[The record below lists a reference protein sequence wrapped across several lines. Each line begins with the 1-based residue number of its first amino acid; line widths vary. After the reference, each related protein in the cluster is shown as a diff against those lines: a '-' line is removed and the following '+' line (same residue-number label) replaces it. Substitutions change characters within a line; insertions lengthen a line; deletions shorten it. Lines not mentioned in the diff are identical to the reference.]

1 MGLAEPGTDFAIGS
15 GQTLIS
21 GQLADMQS
29 FAPSSTALFLSL
41 GRRAETSSSPGKDA
55 FREVFRGRL
64 QARAASRPAASEE
77 AAAQSSG
84 AGKSRAG
91 ERGGVVGKKSLTAAR
106 RSSKSQD
113 KSAGG
118 VVENP
123 HAFEPTTRAPKTLRR
138 DAALGSGSEAVAAA
152 KPTAGGGAGLQA
164 GEAQKGLAGERPP
177 PLLQELMAFLQ
188 SQPEGALKISPQEA
202 PVLGAMLLAAGLP
215 QEEVDRLLAAAASP
229 DKGLTAA
236 DLAAAWER
244 LKGQAA
250 APKTMEAS
258 QKKGMSEEPNS
269 TQGSNPTQGEGDIR
283 RSSDYR
289 DLWDRLTVPPSRI
302 PTLRLALAR
311 LGGTPEELAKL
322 EGETPGAGISLSR
335 AWQVLRAS
343 LLRPTTDPTGSSS
356 QTDPGELFSHS
367 AVLADK
373 PVTSEQ
379 AAEWQQVLT
388 QAGLQPELVSKILGQ
403 ATPATQQELKTA
415 LLSLAPPEETTVLS
429 APKPLYLPDNLRQQ
443 PFFFQGQSQ
452 DEQPQFLGNGT
463 GEQQPWGAM
472 EAAAT
477 LPSAAT
483 GEGVGLGAFFPELQM
498 FSPSGGGA
506 AAALSSLDPGWR
518 PLSPQVRESL
528 WSQIQSGITANLTPG
543 ESQVNLS
550 LNPPELGHIQLNL
563 RLVGQ
568 ELTVVAVATRPEVA
582 ELATQGVQQLLQSL
596 AQQGLLLTQFQV
608 RLQDQPV
615 AQTGPSFAGTR
626 EKSGE
631 AGEKF
636 PPPSRRRSGEVDRF
650 V

>member
-1 MGLAEPGTDFAIGS
+1 
-15 GQTLIS
+15 
-21 GQLADMQS
+21 
-29 FAPSSTALFLSL
+29 
-41 GRRAETSSSPGKDA
+41 
-55 FREVFRGRL
+55 
-64 QARAASRPAASEE
+64 
-77 AAAQSSG
+77 
-84 AGKSRAG
+84 
-91 ERGGVVGKKSLTAAR
+91 
-106 RSSKSQD
+106 
-113 KSAGG
+113 
-118 VVENP
+118 
-123 HAFEPTTRAPKTLRR
+123 
-138 DAALGSGSEAVAAA
+138 
-152 KPTAGGGAGLQA
+152 
-164 GEAQKGLAGERPP
+164 
-177 PLLQELMAFLQ
+177 MAFLQ
-188 SQPEGALKISPQEA
+188 SQPEGALKISPEEA
-202 PVLGAMLLAAGLP
+202 PALGAMLLAAGLP
-215 QEEVDRLLAAAASP
+215 QEEVDRLLAAANSQ

-250 APKTMEAS
+250 APKIPEAS

-269 TQGSNPTQGEGDIR
+269 TQGEGDIR

-343 LLRPTTDPTGSSS
+343 LLRPTTGSPS
-356 QTDPGELFSHS
+356 QTDPAELFSHS

-452 DEQPQFLGNGT
+452 DEQPLFLGNGT

-498 FSPSGGGA
+498 FSQSGGGA

-518 PLSPQVRESL
+518 PLNPQVRESL

-568 ELTVVAVATRPEVA
+568 ELTVVAVANRPEVA

-608 RLQDQPV
+608 RLQDQPL
-615 AQTGPSFAGTR
+615 AQTGPGFAGTR
-626 EKSGE
+626 EKSGDS
-631 AGEKF
+631 GEKF

>member
-1 MGLAEPGTDFAIGS
+1 
-15 GQTLIS
+15 
-21 GQLADMQS
+21 MQS
-29 FAPSSTALFLSL
+29 FAPSSTSMFLSL
-41 GRRAETSSSPGKDA
+41 GCRAETSSSPGKDA

-64 QARAASRPAASEE
+64 QARAASRAAASGE
-77 AAAQSSG
+77 AAGRSSG

-91 ERGGVVGKKSLTAAR
+91 DRSGIVEKKRASAAR
-106 RSSKSQD
+106 RSSNSQD
-113 KSAGG
+113 KSTCG

-123 HAFEPTTRAPKTLRR
+123 NAFEPTTRAPGTLRR
-138 DAALGSGSEAVAAA
+138 DAAPGSGCQTAAPG
-152 KPTAGGGAGLQA
+152 KPTGGGGAGLQA

-236 DLAAAWER
+236 DLAAVWER
-244 LKGQAA
+244 LKSQAA

-258 QKKGMSEEPNS
+258 QKKGMSGEP
-269 TQGSNPTQGEGDIR
+269 NPTQSDGDIR
-283 RSSDYR
+283 RSSEYR
-289 DLWDRLTVPPSRI
+289 ELWDRLTVPPSRI

-311 LGGTPEELAKL
+311 LGGTPEALAKL
-322 EGETPGAGISLSR
+322 EGETPGAGISLSQ

-343 LLRPTTDPTGSSS
+343 LHRPATDSTGSPS
-356 QTDPGELFSHS
+356 QTDPGELFSQS

-373 PVTSEQ
+373 PVTGEQ
-379 AAEWQQVLT
+379 VAEWQQVLT
-388 QAGLQPELVSKILGQ
+388 QAGLKPELVSKILGQ
-403 ATPATQQELKTA
+403 ATPATQEELKTA

-443 PFFFQGQSQ
+443 PFFFQGQSR
-452 DEQPQFLGNGT
+452 DDQPQFLGNGT

-472 EAAAT
+472 EAAT

-498 FSPSGGGA
+498 FSQSGGGA

-518 PLSPQVRESL
+518 PLSPEARESL
-528 WSQIQSGITANLTPG
+528 WSQIQSGITSNLTPG
-543 ESQVNLS
+543 ESQVSLN
-550 LNPPELGHIQLNL
+550 LNPPELGQIQLNL

-568 ELTVVAVATRPEVA
+568 ELAVVAVAARPEVA

>member
-1 MGLAEPGTDFAIGS
+1 
-15 GQTLIS
+15 
-21 GQLADMQS
+21 MQS
-29 FAPSSTALFLSL
+29 FAPSSTSMFLSL
-41 GRRAETSSSPGKDA
+41 GCRAETSSSPGKDA

-64 QARAASRPAASEE
+64 QARAASRQGPSGE
-77 AAAQSSG
+77 AAGRSSG
-84 AGKSRAG
+84 PGKSRAG
-91 ERGGVVGKKSLTAAR
+91 ESGGIVEKRRATAAR
-106 RSSKSQD
+106 RSSNSQD
-113 KSAGG
+113 KSAGV
-118 VVENP
+118 VVEHPN
-123 HAFEPTTRAPKTLRR
+123 AFEPTTRAPGTLRR
-138 DAALGSGSEAVAAA
+138 DAASGSGCQKAAA
-152 KPTAGGGAGLQA
+152 EKPTGGSGAGLQA

-215 QEEVDRLLAAAASP
+215 QEEVDRLLAAANSQ

-236 DLAAAWER
+236 DLAASWER

-250 APKTMEAS
+250 ASKTMEAS
-258 QKKGMSEEPNS
+258 QQKGMAAGPNQ

-289 DLWDRLTVPPSRI
+289 EMWDRLTVPPSRV

-373 PVTSEQ
+373 PITSEQ

-429 APKPLYLPDNLRQQ
+429 APKPLYLPENLRQQ
-443 PFFFQGQSQ
+443 PFFFQSQ
-452 DEQPQFLGNGT
+452 NDQPQFLGNGT

-518 PLSPQVRESL
+518 PLSPEVRESL

-543 ESQVNLS
+543 ESQVSLN
-550 LNPPELGHIQLNL
+550 LNPPELGHLQLNL

-608 RLQDQPV
+608 RLQDQPL
-615 AQTGPSFAGTR
+615 AQTGPGFAGTR
-626 EKSGE
+626 EKSGDS
-631 AGEKF
+631 GEKF